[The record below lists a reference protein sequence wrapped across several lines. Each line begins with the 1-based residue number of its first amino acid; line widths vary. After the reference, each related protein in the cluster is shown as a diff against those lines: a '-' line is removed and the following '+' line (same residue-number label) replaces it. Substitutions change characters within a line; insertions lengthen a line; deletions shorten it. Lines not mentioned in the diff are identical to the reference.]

1 LKSNHSFGVDVSLAI
16 FRTFTHRV
24 YRFFKFIAI
33 ILSLLLL
40 VAQVVSVF
48 FLAFDRVEFV
58 LKLFLCSFSVLI
70 MLNELEWWGMLRDSR
85 LLWNWIT
92 RGVSSILL
100 PFSFNILA
108 QLV

>member
-1 LKSNHSFGVDVSLAI
+1 M
-16 FRTFTHRV
+16 

-40 VAQVVSVF
+40 VAQVVSVI
-48 FLAFDRVEFV
+48 FLPFDRVEFV
-58 LKLFLCSFSVLI
+58 LKLFLCSFAVLI

-100 PFSFNILA
+100 PFSFDIPCTTRVKPCHV
-108 QLV
+108 LVHSQHAVLLYGEFA